1 MNGQRWIVAVGIVV
15 LSGCGGSEL
24 RRALNDII
32 DQREA
37 GAADQAEIYESF
49 EAELADE
56 LMTEWG
62 ATPDGGCPEL
72 EDLPPSGPGESFSFS
87 ALTGAPPSARER
99 ERQRAREEAQE
110 ARKAAWVRN
119 VPGEQC
125 RCLQKTI
132 VSVRRALELARI
144 DPSRFEEEREQLA
157 EMTEEELPLAAQMI
171 RGSADQ
177 FSPDGVL
184 ERVEGWKSRRYGED
198 GEPGWQSAAE
208 QVDRA
213 FGGSMMSPSRTI
225 FGSCDGF

>member
-37 GAADQAEIYESF
+37 GAAEQAEIYESF

-56 LMTEWG
+56 LMAEWG

-72 EDLPPSGPGESFSFS
+72 EDLPPSGPGEAFSFS
-87 ALTGAPPSARER
+87 ALTGTPPSARER

-110 ARKAAWVRN
+110 ARKATWVRN
-119 VPGEQC
+119 VPAEQC
-125 RCLQKTI
+125 RCLQQTI
-132 VSVRRALELARI
+132 VNVRSAVDRLVEP
-144 DPSRFEEEREQLA
+144 DRFAEERQQLA
-157 EMTEEELPLAAQMI
+157 EMLEEELPLVAPMV

-177 FSPDGVL
+177 FSPDQAR
-184 ERVEGWKSRRYGED
+184 ERVAGWRSRRHGED
-198 GEPGWQSAAE
+198 ERRGWQSAADLFA
-208 QVDRA
+208 DRA
-213 FGGSMMSPSRTI
+213 FNAMSTI
-225 FGSCDGF
+225 GFFGSCDRF